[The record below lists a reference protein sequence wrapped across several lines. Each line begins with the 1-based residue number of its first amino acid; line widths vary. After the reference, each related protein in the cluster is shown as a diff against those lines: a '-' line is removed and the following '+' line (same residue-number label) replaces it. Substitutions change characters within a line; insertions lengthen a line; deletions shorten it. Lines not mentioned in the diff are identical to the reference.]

1 MCAVS
6 IAACHLERLEM
17 TICKGLDWRL
27 NPPTASSYVELVDPL
42 LEEVLG
48 NGGLAP
54 LRKEIQ
60 ALTYDLLDLSVPCLE
75 FVGRRPSSVA
85 AAALLAS
92 MEMVRFPPSAADWFR
107 SLPLGLVYDGTND
120 AHECLALFRC
130 LVECN
135 DRLRPRVVF
144 RQGGEKRDGAKSEVK
159 AKKNKGAGRRV
170 SPTKC
175 RLKKR

>member
-1 MCAVS
+1 M
-6 IAACHLERLEM
+6 
-17 TICKGLDWRL
+17 
-27 NPPTASSYVELVDPL
+27 
-42 LEEVLG
+42 
-48 NGGLAP
+48 
-54 LRKEIQ
+54 
-60 ALTYDLLDLSVPCLE
+60 PCLE
-75 FVGRRPSSVA
+75 FIERRPSSVA

-92 MEMVRFPPSAADWFR
+92 MEMVRLPPSAADWFR
-107 SLPLGLVYDGTND
+107 SLPLGLDDGTND

-144 RQGGEKRDGAKSEVK
+144 RRGREERDGAKSEAK

-175 RLKKR
+175 RPKKR

>member
-1 MCAVS
+1 MSTVWLRQVDKSLSRLVHAKTLHNFIVS
-6 IAACHLERLEM
+6 QFHSDNLEHSNAS
-17 TICKGLDWRL
+17 GL
-27 NPPTASSYVELVDPL
+27 
-42 LEEVLG
+42 
-48 NGGLAP
+48 
-54 LRKEIQ
+54 
-60 ALTYDLLDLSVPCLE
+60 LSVPCLE
-75 FVGRRPSSVA
+75 FIERRPSSVA

-92 MEMVRFPPSAADWFR
+92 MEMVRLPPSAADWFR
-107 SLPLGLVYDGTND
+107 SLPLGLDDGTND

-144 RQGGEKRDGAKSEVK
+144 RRGREERDGAKSEAK

-175 RLKKR
+175 RPKKR